1 MQTSYT
7 YIKSSDV
14 LRVYD
19 TIPTTE
25 LEEEEFGDTIFLRK
39 DGVLMSICVCNAS
52 NKTVND
58 LKILQEFYPSLT
70 DDRLSYI
77 VERISAI
84 NYDVITT
91 PNY

>member
-52 NKTVND
+52 N
-58 LKILQEFYPSLT
+58 
-70 DDRLSYI
+70 
-77 VERISAI
+77 
-84 NYDVITT
+84 
-91 PNY
+91 